1 MAPTASVLG
10 PAHQTSCLS
19 DPVSLSP
26 VDNRPVTCVCVCVR
40 HGQDVGGWRPSA
52 RFWTKY
58 GNMLFHICWKSWQH
72 KKQNSVLGW
81 KPFRVYPGCSISR
94 PPANRP
100 TNHTHTAMPLRMQ
113 SSITSNLEIRHRLLN
128 SMKRPRDT
136 SHNVHR
142 NSPCPSETPVGDKAS
157 LRNFTDRFTHGTTK
171 CLWTWKMSVSQRN
184 YSKPAGG

>member
-1 MAPTASVLG
+1 M
-10 PAHQTSCLS
+10 
-19 DPVSLSP
+19 
-26 VDNRPVTCVCVCVR
+26 
-40 HGQDVGGWRPSA
+40 
-52 RFWTKY
+52 
-58 GNMLFHICWKSWQH
+58 
-72 KKQNSVLGW
+72 
-81 KPFRVYPGCSISR
+81 GC
-94 PPANRP
+94 PANRP

-142 NSPCPSETPVGDKAS
+142 NSPCPSATPVGDKAS

-184 YSKPAGG
+184 YSKLEGLFHRAAPTCTRRHIASWTSVQLTSEAHWQLNLQKNRWWAACR